1 MGNVIFKLI
10 SPPIENSNEVWEVIF
25 PETEKPDRI
34 QIKNIFL
41 FRVNKNTYIDRLRL
55 ADLWITQHIHVIF
68 L

>member
-34 QIKNIFL
+34 RIKNIFL
-41 FRVNKNTYIDRLRL
+41 FRVNKNTTYIDRLRL
-55 ADLWITQHIHVIF
+55 ADL
-68 L
+68 